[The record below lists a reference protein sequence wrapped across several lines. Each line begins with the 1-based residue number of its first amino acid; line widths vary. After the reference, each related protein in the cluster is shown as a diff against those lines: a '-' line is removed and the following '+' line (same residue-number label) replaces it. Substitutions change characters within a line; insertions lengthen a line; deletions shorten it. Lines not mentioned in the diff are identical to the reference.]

1 MLQAAI
7 ISTRMIQINELR
19 LGNLL
24 LSDGNT
30 CVVTSISKN
39 NVGLELLLP
48 DEGAQITHENLEYL
62 PLSEE
67 WMNTF
72 AGNETGAI
80 TMSELE
86 RTTDSSDIIILSTI
100 ECYLHD
106 EGFLRV
112 CAYEYDKEP
121 DGSLNISDD
130 VITLGYKHIRYVH
143 QLQNLYF
150 DLCGKELRY

>member
-1 MLQAAI
+1 MTQT
-7 ISTRMIQINELR
+7 SDLR

-24 LSDGNT
+24 LADGKT
-30 CVVTSISKN
+30 CIVTAVSN
-39 NVGLELLLP
+39 NKIEVDVIAPVTDVKINKE
-48 DEGAQITHENLEYL
+48 DLEYL
-62 PLSEE
+62 PLNEQ
-67 WMNTF
+67 WMNKF
-72 AGNETGAI
+72 AGNETGSI

-106 EGFLRV
+106 DGFLRV
-112 CAYEYDKEP
+112 CAYEYDKKP

-130 VITLGYKHIRYVH
+130 VITLGYKHIRYAH

-150 DLCGKELRY
+150 DLCGQELKY